1 MNSVLN
7 DIDTN
12 TNAYEYCVNKAVPD
26 GSNFYYAT
34 LFEAP
39 ENKITLITFHAFLN
53 ELYEVIYE
61 CKDPGVA
68 RIKLKWWQEETERLF
83 NQQARHPVTR
93 QMQQCIDI
101 DENLKL
107 TFDSLIDF
115 FNHYIFIEQ
124 TESLDTILAL
134 YKSTSGEIWLQC
146 HQQLNSG
153 NNKLDLICE
162 LGALIHYLD
171 CIQQPQTYINE
182 NRCIVP
188 ADIIEDVDLQ
198 KLLINTDDRQQIQKE
213 TFSPLIL
220 RLKLKLEKIQSL
232 LKETQSNTVYDLI
245 MIRLAIKTCNEIL
258 ADDCQLLDRHISL
271 TPIRKFWVAWLT
283 RTFR

>member
-12 TNAYEYCVNKAVPD
+12 INANEYCVNKAVPD

-34 LFEAP
+34 VFETP
-39 ENKITLITFHAFLN
+39 ENKIRLITFHAFLN

-68 RIKLKWWQEETERLF
+68 RIKLKWWQEEIERLF

-93 QMQQCIDI
+93 QMQRCLNIDKT
-101 DENLKL
+101 LQSS
-107 TFDSLIDF
+107 FDSVIDS

-124 TESLDTILAL
+124 TKSLDTILAL
-134 YKSTSGEIWLQC
+134 YKSTAGEIWLQC
-146 HQQLNSG
+146 HRQLNNR
-153 NNKLDLICE
+153 NNKLDVICE
-162 LGALIHYLD
+162 LGVLIHYLN
-171 CIQQPQTYINE
+171 CLQQPYTYINE
-182 NRCIVP
+182 TRCIIP

-198 KLLINTDDRQQIQKE
+198 KLLINTDNRQQIQKE

-220 RLKLKLEKIQSL
+220 RLKLKLEKIQSF

-245 MIRLAIKTCNEIL
+245 MTRLAIKTCSEIL
-258 ADDCQLLDRHISL
+258 ADDCQLLDRNISL